1 MKVLKVWFLVGFY
14 GYVNIVMAQTSNPLD
29 SIKNYALSEFVV
41 TSTRTERSVAS
52 LPVPVQVV
60 TAESI
65 QKSGV
70 SRLNEIVQEQTGLIT
85 VPFFGGG
92 EGIQIQG
99 LDAAY
104 VMILIDGQPLV
115 GRSAGTLD
123 LSRITVNNIE
133 RIEIIKGASSSLY
146 GSEALA
152 GVVNIITKKLITDG
166 DWKLNLNY
174 RLATFNTN
182 DATASIRYGKNKIA
196 FELFGNYFSAQGYD
210 LGGNS
215 LFQTVEPFYN
225 YTLQPK
231 LKIQL
236 SEQTD
241 LVANIRYYAQNQE
254 NRAVISGDAYEG
266 ESIIDE
272 WNNSIFINQKINDQL
287 KIVYDLYATNYKTHE
302 YLNDV
307 SEDLFEENFYDQ
319 WFFRPEV
326 RAHWRKGLNLLT
338 TGIGMNHETMERTYF
353 TERARLNSAYVFAQ
367 YEWFI
372 KEKLNILAGFRYDH
386 HYQYQSQFSPKLGLN
401 YKYNAHL
408 SIKASAGYGY
418 KAPDLRQLYFDFTN
432 SSFGYTVA
440 GYNVAPN
447 RLALLESQGQIL
459 FSNNLDFSAPLK
471 PESSIN
477 TNIGAFYQ
485 KDKWSFDAN
494 FFYNQIQNLID
505 TRAIAQR
512 TNGQSVFS
520 YFNLDQIFTYGIELN
535 TTHYIHK
542 NLTFHAGYQ
551 YLVAKDK
558 TTIEQLAEGA
568 LFARNPNT
576 LSSFR
581 LIPNDYFGLF
591 NRSRHMINLKVN
603 YNLSKY
609 NTNIN
614 ARFFYRSK
622 YGVFDTNSNNILDDY
637 DLFVKGYCL
646 LNLSATKEF
655 KHGFS
660 LQMGTLNLLN
670 YKDINNIPNLPGRQI
685 FGRVQYNF

>member
-1 MKVLKVWFLVGFY
+1 MNGLKVWFLVGFF
-14 GYVNIVMAQTSNPLD
+14 GYASLITAQTSNPLD
-29 SIKNYALSEFVV
+29 SIKNYSLSEFVI
-41 TSTRTERSVAS
+41 TGTRTERSVAS
-52 LPVPVQVV
+52 LPVPVQVI

-70 SRLNEIVQEQTGLIT
+70 SRLNEIIQEQTGLIT
-85 VPFFGGG
+85 VPSFGGG

-152 GVVNIITKKLITDG
+152 GVVNIITKKLSTDG

-182 DATASIRYGKNKIA
+182 DATASIRYGKNKVA
-196 FELFGNYFSAQGYD
+196 FELFSNYFSAQGYD
-210 LGGNS
+210 LGGNN

-225 YTLQPK
+225 YTVQPK

-236 SEQTD
+236 SEQID
-241 LVANIRYYAQNQE
+241 LVANIRYYTQNQE
-254 NRAVISGDAYEG
+254 NRAVINGGNYEG
-266 ESIIDE
+266 ESIIEE

-287 KIVYDLYATNYKTHE
+287 KIVYDLYATNYRTDE
-302 YLNDV
+302 YLNDAL
-307 SEDLFEENFYDQ
+307 EDLFEESFYDQ

-326 RAHWRKGLNLLT
+326 RVHWRKGLNLLT
-338 TGIGMNHETMERTYF
+338 TGIGMNYETMERTYF
-353 TERARLNSAYVFAQ
+353 TERAHLNSEYLFAQ

-372 KEKLNILAGFRYDH
+372 KEKWNILAGFRYDH
-386 HYQYQSQFSPKLGLN
+386 HHQYKSQFSPKLGVN
-401 YKYNAHL
+401 YKYNSYLA
-408 SIKASAGYGY
+408 IKASAGYGY

-459 FSNNLDFSAPLK
+459 FSNNLDYSTPLK

-494 FFYNQIQNLID
+494 FFYNQIKNLID

-535 TTHYIHK
+535 TTYQIHK
-542 NLTFHAGYQ
+542 NLTLHAGYQ
-551 YLVAKDK
+551 YLVPKDQN
-558 TTIEQLAEGA
+558 TIKQLAEGA
-568 LFARNPNT
+568 LFARNPIT

-581 LIPNDYFGLF
+581 LNTSDYFGLF
-591 NRSRHMINLKVN
+591 NRSKHMANLKIN

-614 ARFFYRSK
+614 ARLFYRSK

-637 DLFVKGYCL
+637 DVFVKGYCL

-670 YKDINNIPNLPGRQI
+670 YKDIDNIPNLAGRQI
-685 FGRVQYNF
+685 FSKIQYSF